1 MSVCAEAGAGALLV
15 TALDEVAWLLN
26 LRGGDVDY
34 NPVFVSYVVVEH
46 QNATLYVD
54 QQKVRADCLVC
65 VCLLCAL
72 TCLVW
77 LVDMRSS
84 VVCHHVIQSPCF

>member
-1 MSVCAEAGAGALLV
+1 MKNPCVCAEAGAGALLV

-46 QNATLYVD
+46 QSATLYVD
-54 QQKVRADCLVC
+54 QQKVRADRLVC
-65 VCLLCAL
+65 DCLHCAL

-77 LVDMRSS
+77 W
-84 VVCHHVIQSPCF
+84 